1 MAKMN
6 ANFLNL
12 KENYLFKEISK
23 QVSAYTAAHP
33 DNKIIKMGIGD
44 VTLPLAPA
52 VVEAM
57 KKAAE
62 EMGHKETF
70 RGYED
75 SGQGYDFL
83 REAIKG
89 YYAKREVSLSNEE
102 IFISDGAKS
111 DSRSEER
118 RVGKECS

>member
-44 VTLPLAPA
+44 VTLPLAPT

-83 REAIKG
+83 REVHQR
-89 YYAKREVSLSNEE
+89 Y
-102 IFISDGAKS
+102 
-111 DSRSEER
+111 
-118 RVGKECS
+118 